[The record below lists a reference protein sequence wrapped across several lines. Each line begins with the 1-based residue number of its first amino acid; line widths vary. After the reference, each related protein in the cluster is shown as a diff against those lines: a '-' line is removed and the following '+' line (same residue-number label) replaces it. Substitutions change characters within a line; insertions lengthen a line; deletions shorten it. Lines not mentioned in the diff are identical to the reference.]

1 MKFWRGGI
9 HGLSMLLASI
19 AGFAEY
25 ALTGMVV
32 VSTYSKPRNWE
43 LKVIGRHRS
52 YFVVIAWLFGVTGC
66 ASAEDK
72 DLGPILY
79 DSEAQLD
86 KADIELFEEGLGY
99 VAGFEG
105 LSGRVIQI
113 ITLVADDMQT
123 NHSSECGESPI
134 PNHLFF
140 FKDDGQLTRV
150 ISVRRSV
157 PDATNQIREYFDES
171 GEKKIVLPFSRGARI
186 LPGCA
191 IEYVFDNE
199 TKQLEFRQFHR

>member
-1 MKFWRGGI
+1 MEFWRGGI

-43 LKVIGRHRS
+43 LKVTGRHRS
-52 YFVVIAWLFGVTGC
+52 YFVVIAWLFGMTGC
-66 ASAEDK
+66 ASTQDK
-72 DLGPILY
+72 DFAPVIY
-79 DSEAQLD
+79 ESEAQLD
-86 KADIELFEEGLGY
+86 DRDIQIYEGSLGY
-99 VAGFEG
+99 LVGFEG
-105 LSGRVIQI
+105 ISGRVVDIM
-113 ITLVADDMQT
+113 TLVADDMKESFP
-123 NHSSECGESPI
+123 NECGQIPI

-140 FKDDGQLTRV
+140 FKEEGQLTRV
-150 ISVRRSV
+150 ITVRRSV